1 MKEQK
6 DLERL
11 FQEKFKDF
19 EVNPPQDAWSEIETR
34 LQNKKK
40 KRRFAPFWFKVTGI
54 AALLAL
60 MVYFIQDS
68 SFDNSTVPL
77 EQNNIIVKG
86 RIEGEQQ
93 IERESDFKERH
104 SDGEGNIISS
114 EEVIT
119 ERSNVVQQKNSTIQL
134 SKDLDFST
142 GSVVKSNENI
152 ESSKFNNGIE
162 RALIQNDIKR
172 ENKPFKEIND
182 LSLVDEQLAD
192 SNKEDFENTYKKI
205 DSDLKNKSEASE
217 RKSQS
222 ISKNLVF
229 ENSDREENSLN
240 AKTNK
245 QVVAVRE
252 ESNGIIDSSKMIKY
266 QHNLGIVKSE
276 IEEIKDSTWMVA
288 EVIKEANPLEELLK
302 EKEKREDA
310 DEKEEEKRSKW
321 VISSNASPV
330 YFNSFSEGSPI
341 DEQFSQNNKSYATS
355 LSYGIGVQYAISKR
369 LNIRT
374 GINSLAF
381 AYKTQDVLYAAN
393 FSGDVQVSS
402 NVNTSSQGQNVS
414 VYSRVADNS
423 FGDVENFKQENEG
436 ELNQQF
442 RYVEVPLELSFS
454 LLDRK
459 FGIDLIGGMST
470 LFLSNNS
477 ISLLTNG
484 AEMEIGKANNLND
497 IHFSS
502 NVGLGFK
509 YNFWKS
515 FQANFQ
521 PMFKYQINTFS
532 ENSGNFKPYFIG
544 LYSGLSFSF

>member
-19 EVNPPQDAWSEIETR
+19 EVNPPQDAWSEIEAR

-40 KRRFAPFWFKVTGI
+40 KRRVVPFWFKVAGI
-54 AALLAL
+54 AALFAL
-60 MVYFIQDS
+60 MLYFIQESHFDS
-68 SFDNSTVPL
+68 STVPL

-86 RIEGEQQ
+86 KIEGEQQ
-93 IERESDFKERH
+93 IKKESDFKERYR
-104 SDGEGNIISS
+104 DGEGNIISS

-119 ERSNVVQQKNSTIQL
+119 ERSNVMQQKNSSNQL
-134 SKDLDFST
+134 SKDLNFST
-142 GSVVKSNENI
+142 KSVVKSNENI
-152 ESSKFNNGIE
+152 ESSKLNNRIE

-172 ENKPFKEIND
+172 ENKPFKEVND
-182 LSLVDEQLAD
+182 LSLVDEQFAD
-192 SNKEDFENTYKKI
+192 SNKVDFENTYKKI
-205 DSDLKNKSEASE
+205 NPDLINKSEEST

-222 ISKNLVF
+222 IGKNLVF
-229 ENSDREENSLN
+229 ENSEREENSLN
-240 AKTNK
+240 TKTNK
-245 QVVAVRE
+245 EVVAVRE

-266 QHNLGIVKSE
+266 QHNLEIVKSE
-276 IEEIKDSTWMVA
+276 IEEIKDSTWVVA

-402 NVNTSSQGQNVS
+402 NVSASSQGQNVS
-414 VYSRVADNS
+414 VYSRLPDNS
-423 FGDVENFKQENEG
+423 FGDVENFVQENEG

-442 RYVEVPLELSFS
+442 SYVEVPLELSFS

-484 AEMEIGKANNLND
+484 AEMEIGKANNLNE

-532 ENSGNFKPYFIG
+532 ENSGNFKPYFVG